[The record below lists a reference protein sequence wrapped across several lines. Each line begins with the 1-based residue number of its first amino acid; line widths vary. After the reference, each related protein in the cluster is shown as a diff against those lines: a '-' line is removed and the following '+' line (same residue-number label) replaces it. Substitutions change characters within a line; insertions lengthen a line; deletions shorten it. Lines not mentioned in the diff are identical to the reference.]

1 MYNWKQR
8 MQLSAAHSSVS
19 QFAVISHVLQQS
31 SQAIQLLR
39 LQGHESASPLLL
51 TWTEVLECA
60 ACHPNDAESYAC
72 ASLRCKPITEVR
84 TGSQDSNKQQAASL
98 TAGAA
103 PEAHVCFSWV
113 ETKLPCHCCFLHFCE
128 TLQTPQEVRD
138 SAATTLEE
146 LAERHVPSS

>member
-39 LQGHESASPLLL
+39 LQGHGSASPLLL

-72 ASLRCKPITEVR
+72 ASLQCKPITEVR
-84 TGSQDSNKQQAASL
+84 TGSQDSNKRHPSL
-98 TAGAA
+98 QEQ
-103 PEAHVCFSWV
+103 PLRLSVCFSWV

-138 SAATTLEE
+138 SAATALEE